1 MHKSWETKFYMV
13 APNLISIITAVFY
26 VKNMII
32 SACTLSR
39 TTRVRLTGNTRILCS
54 DYGLFSCHNS
64 GTKNL
69 KVALRCLEWNME
81 HEPIPQMWTYSMILR
96 YV

>member
-1 MHKSWETKFYMV
+1 MQKSWATKFYMV
-13 APNLISIITAVFY
+13 APNVISIIIAVFY

-39 TTRVRLTGNTRILCS
+39 TTGVRLSGNFRILCCE
-54 DYGLFSCHNS
+54 YGTCCMSPFWHQEFES
-64 GTKNL
+64 GS
-69 KVALRCLEWNME
+69 EIFGME
-81 HEPIPQMWTYSMILR
+81 HAPILQMWTDSMILR